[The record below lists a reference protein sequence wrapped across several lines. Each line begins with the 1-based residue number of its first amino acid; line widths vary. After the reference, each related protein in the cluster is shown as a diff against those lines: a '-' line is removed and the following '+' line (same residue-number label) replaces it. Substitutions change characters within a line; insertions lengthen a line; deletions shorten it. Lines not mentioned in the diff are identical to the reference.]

1 MIYFLQKIKMSDELI
16 RKVREYL
23 RRRDISQEQ
32 LAHKIGVSYTTL
44 NRWLN
49 RKTKPKSQAI
59 IEAIRKEIEAQ

>member
-1 MIYFLQKIKMSDELI
+1 MSEELV

-23 RRRDISQEQ
+23 KKESMSQEQ

-49 RKTKPKSQAI
+49 KKTQPKSLAI
-59 IEAIRKEIEAQ
+59 IEAIKNEIGK